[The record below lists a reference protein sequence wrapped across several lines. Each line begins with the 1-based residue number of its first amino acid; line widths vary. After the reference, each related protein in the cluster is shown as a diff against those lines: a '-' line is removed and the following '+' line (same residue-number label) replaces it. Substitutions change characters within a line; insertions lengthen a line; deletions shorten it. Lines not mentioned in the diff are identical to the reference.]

1 MDPSKNNSIIVR
13 LDVYVE
19 TLHAMS
25 LPFNS
30 IVVRLRPFQ
39 DGAENRSRDIRL
51 SIPDSTPIT
60 IYFAPEGKLSMA
72 LHKNLLQ
79 H

>member
-1 MDPSKNNSIIVR
+1 MDPSKNNSIMVR
-13 LDVYVE
+13 WDVYVE
-19 TLHAMS
+19 TLHATS
-25 LPFNS
+25 LPFQFHR
-30 IVVRLRPFQ
+30 VRLRPFQ

-60 IYFAPEGKLSMA
+60 IYFALEGKLSMA